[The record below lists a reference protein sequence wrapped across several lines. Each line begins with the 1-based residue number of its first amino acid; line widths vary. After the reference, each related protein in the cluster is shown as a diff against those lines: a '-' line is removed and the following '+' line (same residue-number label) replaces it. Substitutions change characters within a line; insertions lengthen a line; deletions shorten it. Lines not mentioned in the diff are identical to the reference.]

1 MDLITKKQRIIL
13 WSLLVIY
20 VITTFA
26 VNFIEVA
33 VAGVV
38 ISTFAFS
45 CYHGYIQYG
54 LKKLL
59 IFLAL
64 CLGVSFIMENL
75 SVETGFPFGDYYYP
89 EQLPGP
95 RIGKVPILIGLA
107 YFGTGYVSWV
117 VAQIITG
124 ARFGNGSQIISKLSL
139 PLAASF
145 FMVIWDLCVDPTN
158 STMGKNWVWENG
170 GAYFGVPLNNYLGW
184 FLTVAIFY
192 FGYAFYQFKT
202 TQIIIKDKGYWLLGC
217 YFYLVI
223 GLAQVWPMFFQKY
236 EWVKDG
242 SGQAWFTGDLFK
254 SASLVFAFTMLPIA
268 LIGVAL
274 IKGWIKPNQ

>member
-1 MDLITKKQRIIL
+1 
-13 WSLLVIY
+13 
-20 VITTFA
+20 
-26 VNFIEVA
+26 
-33 VAGVV
+33 
-38 ISTFAFS
+38 
-45 CYHGYIQYG
+45 
-54 LKKLL
+54 
-59 IFLAL
+59 
-64 CLGVSFIMENL
+64 
-75 SVETGFPFGDYYYP
+75 
-89 EQLPGP
+89 
-95 RIGKVPILIGLA
+95 
-107 YFGTGYVSWV
+107 
-117 VAQIITG
+117 
-124 ARFGNGSQIISKLSL
+124 
-139 PLAASF
+139 LAASF